1 MPLIAKGC
9 LIYMLT
15 ELNSLL
21 AVTPLKRFRGQVSLG
36 ERTTIANLDA
46 LYDLVKKGLVPVVL
60 LGVLAGAEDEQSKTF
75 GDFPPT

>member
-1 MPLIAKGC
+1 M
-9 LIYMLT
+9 
-15 ELNSLL
+15 
-21 AVTPLKRFRGQVSLG
+21 SLG

-75 GDFPPT
+75 GDVSPT